1 MARTIS
7 KTLVL
12 TREVIDE
19 LEQESNQ
26 SRTVDRLLR
35 EHYDLDDRE
44 DY

>member
-12 TREVIDE
+12 TREVCDE

-26 SRTVDRLLR
+26 SRLVDRLLR
-35 EHYDLDDRE
+35 EHYDLDPRE